1 MINITT
7 SEKWI
12 ELDNMDNP
20 VKSTYDKVWLGLSMT
35 KRGSVDI
42 NFMFGKI
49 EQQMNGNN
57 ELEAYFSK
65 SNYEFDYSVIKTD
78 AEIKAYSYDQLHTD
92 AKAILETICLSE
104 ATFTIS

>member
-20 VKSTYDKVWLGLSMT
+20 VKSDFNKVWLGLSMT
-35 KRGSVDI
+35 KRGSVYI

-49 EQQMNGNN
+49 EQQMNESN
-57 ELEAYFSK
+57 ELEP
-65 SNYEFDYSVIKTD
+65 
-78 AEIKAYSYDQLHTD
+78 
-92 AKAILETICLSE
+92 
-104 ATFTIS
+104 